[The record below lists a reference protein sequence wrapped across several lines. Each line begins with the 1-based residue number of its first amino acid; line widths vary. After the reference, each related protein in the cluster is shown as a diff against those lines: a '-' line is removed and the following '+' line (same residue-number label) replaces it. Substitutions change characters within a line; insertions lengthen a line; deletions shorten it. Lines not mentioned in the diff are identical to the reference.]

1 MQNNIHAVNQHDCPR
16 WSKDYQRLTE
26 QDHLI
31 PCLGAFG
38 HCNRQKNDPPLKNHY
53 HLNCM
58 EVHVMLKGTQIFS
71 VDGKRYKLA
80 GDQIFLTLPNV
91 PHSSDNEP
99 QLRAEFYYFQLNLI
113 DHKKILGLDSQH
125 TRYLIKRLNSIEGHV
140 FHGGSTI
147 NALIASIFR
156 NLSTKDENLRYCA
169 QAQIVSFLHM
179 LCNIA
184 MLPEAPIRTPF
195 ASEVCTYINSH
206 INENVS
212 LEKIASEFG
221 YSLSRFK
228 TKFRAE
234 VGLTPM
240 HYINREKI
248 EAAKELLISG
258 MDITTVA
265 MQMGFNSSNYFSTV
279 FRRFT
284 SLSPSKFQQEHL
296 RPKQEQTNN

>member
-1 MQNNIHAVNQHDCPR
+1 MSNNSCAVNQHDCPR

-38 HCNRQKNDPPLKNHY
+38 HCNRQNNDPPLKNHY

-58 EVHVMLKGTQIFS
+58 EVHVMLKGTQIFY

-113 DHKKILGLDSQH
+113 DHKKILGLDTQH

-147 NALIASIFR
+147 NSLIASSFR

-179 LCNIA
+179 LCHIA
-184 MLPEAPIRTPF
+184 TLPDITYRTPF
-195 ASEVCTYINSH
+195 ADGACKYISEHLYESI
-206 INENVS
+206 S
-212 LEKIASEFG
+212 LEKMASEFG

-248 EAAKELLISG
+248 EVAKELLLSG
-258 MDITTVA
+258 TSITSVA
-265 MQMGFNSSNYFSTV
+265 MQLGFNSSNYFSTV

-284 SLSPSKFQQEHL
+284 SVSPSRFQQENL
-296 RPKQEQTNN
+296 RSTQE